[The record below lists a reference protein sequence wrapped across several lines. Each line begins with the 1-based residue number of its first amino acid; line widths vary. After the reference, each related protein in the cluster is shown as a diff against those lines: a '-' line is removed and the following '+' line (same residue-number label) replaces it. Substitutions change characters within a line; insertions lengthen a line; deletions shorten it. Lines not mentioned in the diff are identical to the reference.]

1 MGSKF
6 YKSDAVFPLQ
16 GVLLTTPKCIY
27 LQCQILY
34 LYFDC
39 LLLQRTLL
47 QKLNSHIIAVVET
60 FSPSPQLI

>member
-47 QKLNSHIIAVVET
+47 QKLNSTTTFAKLARHI
-60 FSPSPQLI
+60 FG